1 MNPDEAR
8 RHNAK
13 RQLTKA
19 VGKLHKAASLL
30 VKAEDHIQ
38 LIKNYSQ
45 TTQTGFE
52 NIDALRAGIE
62 ETQKILS
69 QEIAAIECEMQEPS
83 ATPPPEKGAYLNNRQ
98 TPLQKILGVS
108 VSNLPTRQ
116 TIPRTHKIPQIIE
129 FNLTKPKRKPRSLR
143 KHGAI
148 PI

>member
-1 MNPDEAR
+1 MSPDEAR
-8 RHNAK
+8 RHNTR

-45 TTQTGFE
+45 ATQAGFD

-62 ETQKILS
+62 ETQKIIS
-69 QEIAAIECEMQEPS
+69 QEITQIESEMQEPS
-83 ATPPPEKGAYLNNRQ
+83 ATPLPERGAYLNSRQ
-98 TPLQKILGVS
+98 TPLQKILGVQ
-108 VSNLPTRQ
+108 VSSIPTHHTPVRQ
-116 TIPRTHKIPQIIE
+116 RRIPQIIE
-129 FNLTKPKRKPRSLR
+129 FSLTKPKRKPRSKR
-143 KHGAI
+143 KDGVI